1 MVNSRPQW
9 MRANVTDQPEINV
22 DELTFEAALRELEAT
37 VSQLESGDMTLE
49 ASLSLYER
57 GQNLAA
63 RCSRQL
69 TEANLKVEQLS
80 AEGEIVELSVGS

>member
-1 MVNSRPQW
+1 MS
-9 MRANVTDQPEINV
+9 DQPEINV
-22 DELTFEAALRELEAT
+22 DDLSFEAALRELEAT

-57 GQNLAA
+57 GQKLAT

-69 TEANLKVEQLS
+69 SEATLKVEQLS
-80 AEGEIVELSVGS
+80 AEGEIVELTVGG